1 MRDFLGHTRTVHRA
15 KLGQMASLSN
25 PRSYRGAFWTVVSY
39 AGKPACSGCSELA
52 DDHNTEYGSGAAQRH
67 FPKAVIESCQIGLTR
82 NWSFAAFVSDV
93 LVVEHAVADGHSDHR
108 YNRLMTI
115 LCCE

>member
-1 MRDFLGHTRTVHRA
+1 VEPS
-15 KLGQMASLSN
+15 GQSSAMQTIRPVA
-25 PRSYRGAFWTVVSY
+25 
-39 AGKPACSGCSELA
+39 
-52 DDHNTEYGSGAAQRH
+52 
-67 FPKAVIESCQIGLTR
+67 AVIESCQIGLTR
-82 NWSFAAFVSDV
+82 NWSFAAFVSDA